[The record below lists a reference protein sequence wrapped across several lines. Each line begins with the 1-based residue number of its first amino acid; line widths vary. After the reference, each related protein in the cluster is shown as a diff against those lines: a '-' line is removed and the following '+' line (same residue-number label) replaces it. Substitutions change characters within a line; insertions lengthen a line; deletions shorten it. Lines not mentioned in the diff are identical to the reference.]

1 MATTASLGSTTNAP
15 NLDLR
20 SVRFGGR
27 YRALALVKEGQG
39 ISTWHGTDL
48 ESGRNVVLKVALRQ
62 RGLASVE
69 RRLSHEADVLRTI
82 DSPRVV
88 PLLDLGREGDF
99 FYMVMPRVAGETL
112 EQRLRVGRMGL
123 PNALAVTSCVLEALE
138 ALHAHGILHRDVK
151 PSNVIV
157 DSAARPT
164 QATLIDAGF
173 SVSEALDDTLRDIPV
188 GTARYMSPEQ
198 AGFLDREVA
207 PPSDLYAAGVL
218 MFECLAGQPL
228 FQGESVGDILRH
240 HLVTPPPEL
249 RALGH
254 TVPRAVDQIVQR
266 LLRKDRAIVTNRR
279 PALATISTSS
289 ARSSKAVSLNRSLS
303 SAPPTCVERTRSRV
317 SSVRWTSLTCSTANS
332 TPLAVATA
340 GWCVSKA
347 NPASESP
354 VFSTNGRNVA
364 GTPEPSSCVA
374 RA

>member
-1 MATTASLGSTTNAP
+1 MSTTGGLGGTANVANP
-15 NLDLR
+15 DPP

-39 ISTWHGTDL
+39 ISTWNGTDL
-48 ESGRNVVLKVALRQ
+48 QSGRDVVLKVALRQ
-62 RGLASVE
+62 RGLAGVE
-69 RRLSHEADVLRTI
+69 RRLAREADVLRTI

-88 PLLDLGREGDF
+88 PLLDLGREGDL

-112 EQRLRVGRMGL
+112 EQRLRVGRLGL

-157 DSAARPT
+157 DSAARPA

-173 SVSEALDDTLRDIPV
+173 SLSEALDDTLRDIPV
-188 GTARYMSPEQ
+188 GTARSMSPEQ

-207 PPSDLYAAGVL
+207 PPSDLYAVGVL

-228 FQGESVGDILRH
+228 FRGESVGDILRH

-254 TVPRAVDQIVQR
+254 QVPRAVDR
-266 LLRKDRAIVTNRR
+266 DR
-279 PALATISTSS
+279 PALVTQRPT
-289 ARSSKAVSLNRSLS
+289 RSLPIGS
-303 SAPPTCVERTRSRV
+303 RRS
-317 SSVRWTSLTCSTANS
+317 
-332 TPLAVATA
+332 P
-340 GWCVSKA
+340 
-347 NPASESP
+347 
-354 VFSTNGRNVA
+354 
-364 GTPEPSSCVA
+364 
-374 RA
+374 